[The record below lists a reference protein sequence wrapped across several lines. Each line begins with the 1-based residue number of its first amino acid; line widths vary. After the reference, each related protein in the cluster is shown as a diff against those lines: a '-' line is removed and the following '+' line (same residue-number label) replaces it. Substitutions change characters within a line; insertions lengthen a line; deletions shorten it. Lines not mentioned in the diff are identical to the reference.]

1 MYTILV
7 TEQNELVTSV
17 KERIMQRSKL
27 VDKLQIL
34 MDPDYKGHDMST
46 FTVMLEYLLPVS
58 KEYKTEYLVLLDE
71 LYKDKL
77 VYSLPFDT
85 NLTREAG
92 SIEIKLTCVKAE
104 LTAEGKSVQRV
115 RKIGPGEIII
125 TPLSA
130 WSDIIADN
138 ALTALDQRL
147 IQIDA
152 MLNAANEMN
161 QLIYE
166 TKADD
171 ITYDKTNKT
180 IQLTANGSPIGQEI
194 SLADIGSGVISIQV
208 DSENNLIV
216 DYADG
221 RHEIVGKLNGEYC
234 TGIYIP
240 SHSEDGMLTF
250 TLSEEAGE
258 PVYKFDIDKSNNW
271 TEIETPES
279 SSNYYWEQI

>member
-58 KEYKTEYLVLLDE
+58 KEYKTENLVLSDE

-171 ITYDKTNKT
+171 ITYNKTNKT

>member
-58 KEYKTEYLVLLDE
+58 KEYKTEYLVLSDE

>member
-27 VDKLQIL
+27 VDKLQFL
-34 MDPDYKGHDMST
+34 MEPNYKGNDMST

-58 KEYKTEYLVLLDE
+58 KEYKTEYLVLSDE

-85 NLTREAG
+85 YLTREAG
-92 SIEIKLTCVKAE
+92 SIEIKLTCVKVD
-104 LTAEGKSVQRV
+104 LTAEGKPIQRV

-161 QLIYE
+161 QYIYE
-166 TKADD
+166 TKADNIVYNEAD
-171 ITYDKTNKT
+171 NT
-180 IQLTANGSPIGQEI
+180 IQLTSNGVPIGDKLLCSNIHGYSVTNVEI
-194 SLADIGSGVISIQV
+194 DEDG
-208 DSENNLIV
+208 NLITTFSDGKIV
-216 DYADG
+216 NAGKVSGKDGSVYVPHISDDY
-221 RHEIVGKLNGEYC
+221 V
-234 TGIYIP
+234 
-240 SHSEDGMLTF
+240 
-250 TLSEEAGE
+250 LSWTNTAGLPCPE
-258 PVYKFDIDKSNNW
+258 PIDLFPYDEWKPIEQETTSVYV
-271 TEIETPES
+271 
-279 SSNYYWEQI
+279 WEQI

>member
-58 KEYKTEYLVLLDE
+58 KEYKTEYLVLSDE
-71 LYKDKL
+71 FYKDKL

-171 ITYDKTNKT
+171 ITYNKTNKT